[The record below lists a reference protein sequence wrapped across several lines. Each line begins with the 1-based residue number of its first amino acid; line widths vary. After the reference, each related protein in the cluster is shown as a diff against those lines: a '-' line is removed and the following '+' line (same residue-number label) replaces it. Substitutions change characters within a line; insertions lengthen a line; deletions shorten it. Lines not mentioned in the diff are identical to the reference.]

1 MSPRLVALVG
11 TALLLVGSRVSAAQT
26 LSVVPL
32 TASTLTVTSAVA
44 GQQPTA
50 VSGSGG
56 TYAVVTLN
64 KTAYTTITARL
75 SAPLPANT
83 TLSVTLASPGSGAV
97 SMGAV
102 QLTTSAQPV
111 VTGLPSRLNASGNSI
126 TYTFS
131 ATSAAGVLSQP
142 VSVIFALAP

>member
-1 MSPRLVALVG
+1 MSPRLVTLLG
-11 TALLLVGSRVSAAQT
+11 TALLLVGGRVSAAQT
-26 LSVVPL
+26 LTVAPL
-32 TASTLTVTSAVA
+32 TASPLTVTSAVA

-56 TYAVVTLN
+56 TYSVVTLN

-111 VTGLPSRLNASGNSI
+111 VTALPSRLSVSGLSI

-142 VSVIFALAP
+142 VSVVFALAP